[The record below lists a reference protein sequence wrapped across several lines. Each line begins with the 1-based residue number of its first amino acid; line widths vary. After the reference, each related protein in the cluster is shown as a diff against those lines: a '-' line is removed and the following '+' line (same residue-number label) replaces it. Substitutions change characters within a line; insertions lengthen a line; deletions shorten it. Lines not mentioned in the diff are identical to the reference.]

1 MKYNHGDPV
10 EIKGVI
16 SDLNPRVWARGW
28 TTGKLRA
35 LATRI
40 EYKITGILEGYVTGT
55 RVTVRGTWKEDPK
68 YGGSIAVDAVLVDE
82 LTGDAVVVESWFAKK
97 LPDYFHVAV
106 KVIDMAAAARRWEIL
121 RSSEELQYHI
131 ALDKDSADKVA
142 GEVDLYLKNLE
153 AMKHI
158 MAKGFTEQ
166 EANRILSEYRTQA
179 ELVMSADIYTLVH
192 DEVVPFHRVDVI
204 AQEHYD
210 AERTSTPRVCAAV
223 AAALLEAARNGHTGL
238 GIHEACE
245 EGAKH
250 AGLYPDAVSEVLPE
264 CMQYFRQYGDLLQ
277 LRRLAQDEAN
287 IARALHVLARRN
299 REE

>member
-1 MKYNHGDPV
+1 MAYQHGDPV

-35 LATRI
+35 LATRT
-40 EYKITGILEGYVTGT
+40 EYKITGILEGYVAGT
-55 RVTVRGTWKEDPK
+55 RVTVRGIWKEDPK

-97 LPDYFHVAV
+97 LPDYFPVSYRVTAHVPA
-106 KVIDMAAAARRWEIL
+106 DRRWEVL
-121 RSSEELQYHI
+121 RSADELMAI
-131 ALDKDSADKVA
+131 GIEKEDAEKVA
-142 GEVDLYLKNLE
+142 AEVDQYLRDLE

-166 EANRILSEYRTQA
+166 EASRILSEYRTQA
-179 ELVMSADIYTLVH
+179 ELVMEADIYTFVH
-192 DEVVPFHRVDVI
+192 DEVVPFHRVDLV
-204 AQEHYD
+204 AQEQYGV
-210 AERTSTPRVCAAV
+210 ERSAVPRICASV
-223 AAALLEAARNGHTGL
+223 AAALIDAARNGHTGL

-250 AGLYPDAVSEVLPE
+250 AGLYPDIVREVLPE
-264 CMQYFRQYGDLLQ
+264 CMQHFRIYGELIQ
-277 LRRLAQDEAN
+277 LRRLARDEAN
-287 IARALHVLARRN
+287 IARALHVLAQRN